1 MATLTWTI
9 RRLTNQRGAEIT
21 AADRTRAHDLRQGPL
36 VFGIFLVAQLLDGIL
51 TYWGVSRFGI
61 DLEMNA
67 LLASTMHAIGPAAT
81 LLVAKGVACAC
92 GLLLYTHSYLRPLAA
107 VSGLCLGLAVLP
119 WLFVW
124 VSA

>member
-1 MATLTWTI
+1 MVEAPGMATRA
-9 RRLTNQRGAEIT
+9 RRVRAE
-21 AADRTRAHDLRQGPL
+21 DQRQGPL
-36 VFGIFLVAQLLDGIL
+36 VLGIFVVAQVLDGLL

-67 LLASTMHAIGPAAT
+67 LLASTMHEIGPGAT
-81 LLVAKGVACAC
+81 LLVAKGLACGC
-92 GLLLYTHSYLRPLAA
+92 GLLLYTHAYLRPLAA

-119 WLFVW
+119 WLFVF